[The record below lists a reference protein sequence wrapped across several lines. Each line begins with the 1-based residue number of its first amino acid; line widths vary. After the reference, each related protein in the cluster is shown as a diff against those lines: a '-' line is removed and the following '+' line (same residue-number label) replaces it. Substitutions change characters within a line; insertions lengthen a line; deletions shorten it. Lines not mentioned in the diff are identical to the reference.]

1 MWRARGLARRRA
13 SRAACRSRRGAHTRP
28 RHVRQSRIA
37 SSLCCPRFCNG
48 YGFLLFQKKPNPFSI
63 EEETKVTPFQ
73 NQSPTLT
80 YDVFALKRPGLT
92 RDLPPG
98 TESLQWTANTA
109 TLIAGSQDAVLVD
122 TFATIDQNRQ
132 LVDWMKKSGKNLTT
146 ISITH
151 AHGDHAFGIKILL
164 DHFPHARAVVAPAV
178 AKAMHAQIDPDYLNN
193 FWETRFPGQLPEPL
207 VVPEA
212 LDSNEFAVEGQKLVV
227 I

>member
-1 MWRARGLARRRA
+1 M
-13 SRAACRSRRGAHTRP
+13 
-28 RHVRQSRIA
+28 
-37 SSLCCPRFCNG
+37 
-48 YGFLLFQKKPNPFSI
+48 
-63 EEETKVTPFQ
+63 TPFQ

-146 ISITH
+146 IYITH

-164 DHFPHARAVVAPAV
+164 DHFPHARAVAAPAV
-178 AKAMHAQIDPDYLNN
+178 AKAMHA
-193 FWETRFPGQLPEPL
+193 
-207 VVPEA
+207 
-212 LDSNEFAVEGQKLVV
+212 
-227 I
+227 

>member
-1 MWRARGLARRRA
+1 M
-13 SRAACRSRRGAHTRP
+13 
-28 RHVRQSRIA
+28 
-37 SSLCCPRFCNG
+37 
-48 YGFLLFQKKPNPFSI
+48 
-63 EEETKVTPFQ
+63 TPFQ

-132 LVDWMKKSGKNLTT
+132 LVDWMKQSGKNLTT
-146 ISITH
+146 IYLTN

-164 DHFPHARAVVAPAV
+164 DHFARARAVAAPAV
-178 AKAMHAQIDPDYLNN
+178 AKAMHAQIDPDYLKN
-193 FWETRFPGQLPEPL
+193 FWETRFPGQIPEPRIHQHATCGGNSSVL
-207 VVPEA
+207 AVRMAVTAGERGEKSVVKRRIRPLYE
-212 LDSNEFAVEGQKLVV
+212 DSRCVCCA
-227 I
+227 

>member
-1 MWRARGLARRRA
+1 M
-13 SRAACRSRRGAHTRP
+13 
-28 RHVRQSRIA
+28 
-37 SSLCCPRFCNG
+37 
-48 YGFLLFQKKPNPFSI
+48 
-63 EEETKVTPFQ
+63 TPFQ

-109 TLIAGSQDAVLVD
+109 TLIAGSQDAVLGD

-146 ISITH
+146 IYITH

-164 DHFPHARAVVAPAV
+164 DHFPHARAVAAPAV

-193 FWETRFPGQLPEPL
+193 FWETRFPGQIPEPL

-212 LDSNEFAVEGQKLVV
+212 LDSNEVCSRRAETGRHRRWVHRYRQFNVSLRPIHRFGCCWRCCLQWHSSLHG
-227 I
+227 